1 MTSNIGSDI
10 IQENY
15 VGVES
20 EYLAG
25 VYTTTKE
32 QVILRLQ
39 HSVRPEFLNRI
50 DEVTMFEPLTRS
62 NLKEIA
68 LLQIE
73 NLKERLALQEIS
85 MSISEK
91 ALDMIADEGYDPQYG
106 ARPIKRLIQR
116 DIVNLLSK
124 KLLGNEIRSGSS
136 FTVDV
141 ENGELIIKT
150 DLVNQVFLN

>member
-1 MTSNIGSDI
+1 
-10 IQENY
+10 
-15 VGVES
+15 
-20 EYLAG
+20 
-25 VYTTTKE
+25 
-32 QVILRLQ
+32 
-39 HSVRPEFLNRI
+39 
-50 DEVTMFEPLTRS
+50 
-62 NLKEIA
+62 
-68 LLQIE
+68 
-73 NLKERLALQEIS
+73 
-85 MSISEK
+85 
-91 ALDMIADEGYDPQYG
+91 MIADEGYDPQYG